1 MLRVALFPSDQT
13 GCGVYRMV
21 LPAKAAVAS
30 GQVAAVFPE
39 TLPIRRRTRDF
50 GRLEV
55 TDANVD
61 ADVVVLQRPSHRSV
75 VDAIPHLQRRG
86 IAVVVDLDD
95 DLAAPHPQAPIFA
108 ELHPSNDENNWHHLK
123 RACGLADVVTVTT
136 PALARRYG
144 HRAIVLPNCVPIAL
158 LDITADRD
166 GRTVGWGGNTWTH
179 VNDLAATRG
188 GVAQA
193 LNDTG
198 ARFLLVGRELDAAQQ
213 QLGLRDPPA
222 CTPPVTMAEYPA
234 AIAGF
239 DVGIVPLGQ
248 NAFNAA
254 KSALKGLEYAAL
266 GIPFVASPVADY
278 QRIHQQG
285 IGLLAGPRAREW
297 RRQVRA
303 LLTDETHRSEVAAQA
318 RQQVL
323 EHHLSETNGW
333 KWAEAW
339 AEAVDRRRTAPRSV
353 AA

>member
-1 MLRVALFPSDQT
+1 MPRVALFPSDQT

-30 GQVAAVFPE
+30 GGITAIFPE
-39 TLPIRRRTRDF
+39 TLHIRRRTRNL
-50 GRLEV
+50 REI
-55 TDANVD
+55 TDANID
-61 ADVVVLQRPSHRSV
+61 ADVVVLQRPSHHSA

-95 DLAAPHPQAPIFA
+95 DLTAAHPQSPAFA
-108 ELHPSNDENNWHHLK
+108 ELHPSNQDNNWHHLK
-123 RACGLADVVTVTT
+123 RACRLADLVTVTT
-136 PALARRYG
+136 PALARRHGFG
-144 HRAIVLPNCVPIAL
+144 HSYVLPNCVPIAL
-158 LDITADRD
+158 FDITADRD

-193 LNDTG
+193 LDDAG
-198 ARFLLVGRELDAAQQ
+198 ARFLLVGREPEVAQQ
-213 QLGLRDPPA
+213 QLALRQAPEH
-222 CTPPVTMAEYPA
+222 TPPVSIAEYPA
-234 AIAGF
+234 AVAQF
-239 DVGIVPLGQ
+239 DVGIVPLSQ

-266 GIPFVASPVADY
+266 GIPFVASNVADY
-278 QRIHQQG
+278 QRIHAQG

-303 LLTDETHRSEVAAQA
+303 LLTDETYRTEVAAQA
-318 RQQVL
+318 RQRVL

-339 AEAVDRRRTAPRSV
+339 AEAVNRRRMAQRSN